1 VDSAVIILTVVENQ
15 TVSVGTLHEEHALF
29 DVITIL
35 TFIIAAIDVTFYMW
49 ILDAL
54 AGTMQYLE
62 NLSQH
67 QKLLRYLRLRLVLL
81 LSIVFAITW
90 AIFGI
95 VNTYMEGQILEA
107 EQEWAI
113 LQIWHLNYFLVLV
126 SVAILWKPDP
136 NAKEYAFVMQLPV
149 GGEDINNELEL
160 VDTNADVLQ
169 NDEDADNGDDEFDD
183 LNFHDNDDKNDDDK
197 KQMDHEE
204 GEFTAMKLED
214 KRD

>member
-1 VDSAVIILTVVENQ
+1 M
-15 TVSVGTLHEEHALF
+15 G

-35 TFIIAAIDVTFYMW
+35 TFIIAVIDVTFYMW

-54 AGTMQYLE
+54 GHTMQYLE

-90 AIFGI
+90 AVFGI
-95 VNTYMEGQILEA
+95 VNTYMEGQILEQ

-113 LQIWHLNYFLVLV
+113 LQIWHLNYFMVLLC
-126 SVAILWKPDP
+126 VAILWKPDP

-149 GGEDINNELEL
+149 GGEDISNELEL

-169 NDEDADNGDDEFDD
+169 DDDDDDDAGNEFDD
-183 LNFHDNDDKNDDDK
+183 LHFHDDPDDSKDGQLDE
-197 KQMDHEE
+197 EE
-204 GEFTAMKLED
+204 GEFTTMKLED
-214 KRD
+214 KR